1 MPFSRPTLNDLIDR
15 VSTDI
20 ASRLPGSSTALL
32 RRSLAGV
39 LARAEA
45 GAVHSLYGY
54 LEFIARQA
62 IPDTAEDEYLI
73 RWASIWL
80 PNGRKP
86 ATYANGVNAVQLTG
100 TVGAV
105 VPVGTFLVRTDGV
118 QFLTLEAVAIGANG
132 AAVSVRAELPGS
144 SSNTAAGVSL
154 SLLQP
159 VTGVRSTALVTSPGI
174 DGGVEQESY
183 EALRSRL
190 INRIQKP
197 PQGGSKD
204 DYETWALEVPGV
216 TRAWVYPMQLG
227 PGTVTVIVANDQS
240 ANPPI
245 PSAATV
251 QAAQDYISD
260 DSRKPVTAE
269 VYVLA
274 PTTLAVN
281 ISVKLSPN
289 TLATQAA
296 VMAELKDLFLREA
309 EPGGVIP
316 ISKIREAVSIATGVN
331 DSIVVSP
338 INNVQAATGQIP
350 VLGSVTWGFI

>member
-1 MPFSRPTLNDLIDR
+1 MPFSRPTLNELIDR

-20 ASRLPGSSTALL
+20 ASRLPGASTTLL

-62 IPDTAEDEYLI
+62 LPDTAEEEYLL
-73 RWASIWL
+73 RWSSIWL
-80 PNGRKP
+80 PRGRKP
-86 ATYANGVNAVQLTG
+86 ATYANGLNAVQLTG
-100 TVGAV
+100 TSGSI
-105 VPVGTFLVRTDGV
+105 VPAGTFLVRDDGV
-118 QFLTLEAVAIGANG
+118 QFITLSAVVLGSLGAT
-132 AAVSVRAELPGS
+132 VSVRAELSGTAG
-144 SSNTAAGVSL
+144 NTAAGVQL

-159 VTGVRSTALVTSPGI
+159 VSGVRSSALVIAPGI
-174 DGGVEQESY
+174 DGGVEQESI
-183 EALRSRL
+183 EALRARV

-216 TRAWVYPMQLG
+216 TRAWVYPLQMG
-227 PGTVTVIVANDQS
+227 PGTVTVIVADDN
-240 ANPPI
+240 AVTAPI

-251 QAAQDYISD
+251 EAARQYISD

-269 VYVLA
+269 VFVVA
-274 PTTLAVN
+274 PTTLVVN
-281 ISVKLSPN
+281 VSVQTSPN

-296 VMAELKDLFLREA
+296 ITAELKDLFLREA
-309 EPGGVIP
+309 KPGGVIP

-331 DSIVVSP
+331 DSNVLIP
-338 INNVQAATGQIP
+338 TGNVQSATGQIP
-350 VLGSVTWGFI
+350 VLGTITWGTI